1 MKFGKYFDLTAYSR
15 RVSYFLTRCRLVFRY
30 PVKVIIRV
38 DSFRIIFVVSS
49 MLEYRLR
56 ARESYNRETV
66 TMYWLRTVV
75 SGRDVVYDVGAN
87 VGAYSLYA
95 GKKLAKFSGKVYAFE
110 PAYFN
115 FLSLCRN
122 IAINQVNDTV
132 VPYPLAFGGSST
144 ATKFFLSSTIEGS
157 ALHGLG
163 EPVSEGNTFVP
174 KFQQGVFVTSL
185 DEFVLNRNV
194 DFPNHIKID
203 VDGSEG
209 EILAG
214 MESVMRDK
222 RMKSIMIEIN
232 GDLSQGEFERS
243 IISSGF
249 DEVMVEKW
257 PNGNTFNKL
266 FVRRQ

>member
-1 MKFGKYFDLTAYSR
+1 MKFGKYFDLAAYYR
-15 RVSYFLTRCRLVFRY
+15 RVSYFVIRCRLVFRH
-30 PVKVIIRV
+30 PVKVTNHV
-38 DSFRIIFVVSS
+38 DNFRIIFFVSS
-49 MLEYRLR
+49 ILEYRLR
-56 ARESYNRETV
+56 ARESYNREKV

-75 SGRDVVYDVGAN
+75 GGGDVVYDIGAN

-95 GKKLAKFSGKVYAFE
+95 GKKLARFSGKFYAFE

-115 FLSLCRN
+115 FFSLCRN

-144 ATKFFLSSTIEGS
+144 ASKFFLSSTIEGS
-157 ALHGLG
+157 ALHGLE

-185 DEFVLNRNV
+185 DDFVLSESV

-209 EILAG
+209 EILEG
-214 MESVMRDK
+214 MKSVMRDN

-232 GDLSQGEFERS
+232 GDISRGEFERS

-249 DEVMVEKW
+249 EEMMVEQW
-257 PNGNTFNKL
+257 PNRNTFNKL